1 MERISKELIRKGI
14 EQEIITF
21 DTEDDMLIAH
31 IGDYWFFISDELD
44 KTEKDFSKEKLINM
58 VHAAINDEPINDED
72 DEQATECLYYKAV
85 LIEQCQQKHNSAAET
100 EEWL

>member
-21 DTEDDMLIAH
+21 DMEDDMLIAH
-31 IGDYWFFISDELD
+31 IGDNWFFISDELD
-44 KTEKDFSKEKLINM
+44 KTENDFSKEELINM

-85 LIEQCQQKHNSAAET
+85 LLEQCR
-100 EEWL
+100 